1 MIPPIFV
8 AGTGEHIGKTTTT
21 LGLAATIKSL
31 GFNVGYSKPVGQK
44 YLNVDGMRAD
54 KDAVLFSKV
63 LDFSLEPEIHSPVL
77 LGKGV
82 TAQYVDNPGDFHFP
96 EAIDFAH
103 ERLMEKHEI
112 LVYEG
117 TGHPGVGAVVDLS
130 NAQVAKRLG
139 ARVIMV
145 AKGGIG
151 SAVDRL
157 IMSIALFQQE
167 GVPVDGVIINKVL
180 PEKMEKVRDY
190 LTRRLADF
198 NLPVLGMLPFDKT
211 LSYPIMETIKRAV
224 RGRVIF
230 HPEAMNNRVEDIV
243 AGSLIDTEDFNTLQN
258 VLLVVSYKRMDEAID
273 KIRRITANK
282 GLDTTPLAGM
292 IVTGDGRHA
301 YSYSKSDF
309 KSDYFD
315 EFQIP
320 LLTTSLDTLGSVTKI
335 SRIEVKI
342 NTRTPWKIQ
351 RAIELFGQ
359 NVNMQA
365 ILNV

>member
-1 MIPPIFV
+1 
-8 AGTGEHIGKTTTT
+8 
-21 LGLAATIKSL
+21 
-31 GFNVGYSKPVGQK
+31 
-44 YLNVDGMRAD
+44 
-54 KDAVLFSKV
+54 
-63 LDFSLEPEIHSPVL
+63 
-77 LGKGV
+77 
-82 TAQYVDNPGDFHFP
+82 
-96 EAIDFAH
+96 
-103 ERLMEKHEI
+103 
-112 LVYEG
+112 
-117 TGHPGVGAVVDLS
+117 
-130 NAQVAKRLG
+130 
-139 ARVIMV
+139 
-145 AKGGIG
+145 
-151 SAVDRL
+151 
-157 IMSIALFQQE
+157 
-167 GVPVDGVIINKVL
+167 
-180 PEKMEKVRDY
+180 MEKVRDY

-365 ILNV
+365 ILDV